1 MLALVNLSK
10 SFGNK
15 VLFHNLTHSLPEG
28 ERIALIG
35 ANGAGKTSLLNIICG
50 LDQSDGGGKIV
61 TKQHTKIG
69 YLPQEINPNPKK
81 TVLEEC
87 LSGHLQLYPLFVQ
100 REQTLQ
106 EMANDYNE
114 AVHEKYDQIENAFQ
128 HLGGYQLE
136 GDADQLLQGLGF
148 SHDDLQR
155 NPLEF
160 SGGWRMR
167 LELAKV
173 LLNAPDILVLDEPTN
188 HLDLPSLM
196 FLEEYLLSFKGTL
209 LFVSHDQ
216 DLLDRLP
223 NIVLYLRDGKIS
235 EYAGNFSDFLEQH
248 SLENEQATAQ
258 RKNLDKQ
265 IQHSQKFVD
274 RFGAKASKAKQ
285 ASSRKKMISRLQSIQ
300 SSIEMDGPAAYP
312 HIFMPV
318 LKPSAKIALTIKDGT
333 FGYENPLVKGLNL
346 QVQRGQKIAIIGAN
360 GIGKSTLVKTLVE
373 EIPLLGGEFIWGES
387 VTIGY
392 YAQSQVD
399 QLDMKQSAFNNVLAA
414 NGALADGQIRR
425 ILGSMLFK
433 EQDANKPVSVMSGG
447 EKSRVGLAC
456 LIAKQANVLIMDE
469 PTNHLD
475 MVAMEKL
482 ADALS
487 TYTGTII
494 FVSHDRRFINRVATH
509 VLGISHNRKYLLA
522 EGNLDDFFDESK
534 RLGFELMP
542 S

>member
-1 MLALVNLSK
+1 MLSLVNLSK

-28 ERIALIG
+28 ERIALVG

-50 LDQSDGGGKIV
+50 FDQSDGGGDIV
-61 TKQHTKIG
+61 TRQHTKIG
-69 YLPQEINPNPKK
+69 YLPQEINPHPKT

-87 LSGHLQLYPLFVQ
+87 LSGHAQLYPLFVE
-100 REQTLQ
+100 RERVLQ
-106 EMANDYNE
+106 DMANDYNE
-114 AVHEKYDQIENAFQ
+114 SVHERYEKVENDFQ

-136 GDADQLLQGLGF
+136 GDADQLLKGLGF
-148 SHDDLQR
+148 THEDLTR
-155 NPLEF
+155 NPTEF

-173 LLNAPDILVLDEPTN
+173 LLNAPDVLVLDEPTN

-196 FLEEYLLSFKGTL
+196 FLEEYLLDFKGTL

-216 DLLDRLP
+216 DLLDRLAT
-223 NIVLYLRDGKIS
+223 IVLYLRNGKIS
-235 EYAGNFSDFLEQH
+235 EYVGNFSHFLEQYA
-248 SLENEQATAQ
+248 LEKSQAAAQ
-258 RKNLDKQ
+258 KQNLDKQ

-300 SSIEMDGPAAYP
+300 DSIEVEGPLASP
-312 HIFMPV
+312 HIAMPIQ
-318 LKPSAKIALTIKDGT
+318 KASGKIALTVKDAA
-333 FGYENPLVKGLNL
+333 FGYDKPLIKGLSL
-346 QVQRGQKIAIIGAN
+346 EVLRGQKIAIIGAN
-360 GIGKSTLVKTLVE
+360 GIGKSTTIKSFVE
-373 EIPLLGGEFIWGES
+373 EIPLLAGAFTWGDH
-387 VTIGY
+387 VTLAY

-399 QLDMKQSAFNNVLAA
+399 QLNMKASAFQNVLNA
-414 NGALADGQIRR
+414 NGILPEHQIRR

-433 EQDANKPVSVMSGG
+433 DQEGNKPVSVMSGG

-456 LIAKQANVLIMDE
+456 LIAKQANVLLMDE

-482 ADALS
+482 ADALCE
-487 TYTGTII
+487 YAGTVL
-494 FVSHDRRFINRVATH
+494 FVSHDRRFINRIATH
-509 VLGISHNRKYLLA
+509 VLGFNHKGKYLLS
-522 EGNLDDFFDESK
+522 EGNLDDFFYEAK
-534 RLGFELMP
+534 RLDFEFV
-542 S
+542 